1 MCVLDEKSE
10 FLPILS
16 CVSIITDNPQKTKK
30 KKFNFNFVKTP
41 LKKLT
46 TDFKFIK
53 IRVPAESGAKQK
65 SVIIR

>member
-1 MCVLDEKSE
+1 M
-10 FLPILS
+10 
-16 CVSIITDNPQKTKK
+16 ITDNPRKTKK

-53 IRVPAESGAKQK
+53 IRVPAESGAK
-65 SVIIR
+65 